1 MDNRK
6 LKIGSLA
13 TGLGLVTLPFGG
25 WIPAAIA
32 AGVGVMVGNQQ
43 FPAGEK
49 PWRDLHE
56 LLNEGE
62 HGRLEFK
69 ANLSNGKKSPFD
81 GIVKTIAAFAN
92 TDGGELI
99 IGITDDG
106 EITGLEPLIQK
117 YKKTDRLECSV
128 RDAIRNNIDTGI
140 DRLYRLKFEDYE
152 DHLLCRVEVT
162 KSRKH
167 VFLNDGSF
175 YIRDGNRTIAL
186 SPREYNKLKSDEEL

>member
-13 TGLGLVTLPFGG
+13 TGLGLITLPFGG

-69 ANLSNGKKSPFD
+69 EDLSNGKKACFH
-81 GIVKTIAAFAN
+81 GVIKTIAAFAN
-92 TDGGELI
+92 SDGGELLIGVNDNNEI
-99 IGITDDG
+99 IGLKNI
-106 EITGLEPLIQK
+106 LQK
-117 YKKTDRLECSV
+117 YDNLDRFQSAM
-128 RDAIRNNIDTGI
+128 RNAIRSNIDTRI
-140 DRLYRLKFEDYE
+140 KNLYRIKFENIDE
-152 DHLLCRVEVT
+152 ETVCRIEVE
-162 KSRKH
+162 KARSH
-167 VFLNDGSF
+167 VFLKDGSF
-175 YIRDGNRTIAL
+175 YIRDGNLTNAL
-186 SPREYNKLKSDEEL
+186 SPKEYKERISNDE